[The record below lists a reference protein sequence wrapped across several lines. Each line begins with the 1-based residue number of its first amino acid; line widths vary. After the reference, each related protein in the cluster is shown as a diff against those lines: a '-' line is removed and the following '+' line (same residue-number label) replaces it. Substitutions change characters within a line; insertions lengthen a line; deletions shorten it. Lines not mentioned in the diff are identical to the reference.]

1 MLSSCLRHLGTCSLC
16 AWERIVLGQLLA
28 VLGGSGKVGR
38 VLLACAALLG
48 AGMLQLLTPCNKHMV
63 GLTIP
68 KIRLKLSIVL
78 PVLWKRRTATGKSA
92 GEKPRMEHGGGG
104 SNVGCP
110 AVNPGK

>member
-48 AGMLQLLTPCNKHMV
+48 AGMLQLLAPCNKHMV
-63 GLTIP
+63 GLTVP
-68 KIRLKLSIVL
+68 KIRLKLPILL
-78 PVLWKRRTATGKSA
+78 PVLWKKRTATGKGA

-104 SNVGCP
+104 RNVGCP